1 MGRAERGLKAN
12 ALKAASFSLTPKGYI
27 PVKSGQCDLLL
38 ISHTLKGIVGAGGGP
53 MGYAHP
59 EVLVSTA

>member
-27 PVKSGQCDLLL
+27 PVKSGQCDPPPYFP
-38 ISHTLKGIVGAGGGP
+38 HTQGYSGGWR
-53 MGYAHP
+53 
-59 EVLVSTA
+59 